1 MNIKCV
7 GTGTFMNCKTR
18 NKKIFFILCIHY
30 HCTQTFSFP
39 SLRCFFLSSLSF
51 TFLCFFFGLT
61 SSPSTSTISPDSKT
75 ILCVRTGKTSSSLKG
90 LSNKYKFLSYM
101 YMQIWKKMSKWSL
114 TLDLYFSKSQGIK
127 FNTCS
132 FNLDVNFFFSYT
144 SSVIQFSWCIASWAY
159 TFPSITLSSQNTK

>member
-61 SSPSTSTISPDSKT
+61 SSPSTSAISPDSKT

-90 LSNKYKFLSYM
+90 LSNKHKFLSYM

-132 FNLDVNFFFSYT
+132 FNLDVNFFFHILHQWFNFMMHSIM
-144 SSVIQFSWCIASWAY
+144 SIHFSLYNFI
-159 TFPSITLSSQNTK
+159 

>member
-18 NKKIFFILCIHY
+18 NKKIFFILRIRY

-90 LSNKYKFLSYM
+90 LSNKHKFLSYCT
-101 YMQIWKKMSKWSL
+101 YTCRFERKCPSEQFNIRSIFFQITRYK
-114 TLDLYFSKSQGIK
+114 I
-127 FNTCS
+127 
-132 FNLDVNFFFSYT
+132 
-144 SSVIQFSWCIASWAY
+144 
-159 TFPSITLSSQNTK
+159 